1 MRVKDE
7 YDLEKDLVKYRFETL
22 DSDYIWNEEAN
33 ISICVEDRSV
43 FVYGWDEDTHQDL
56 SVLYDMFQDGV
67 LEKFK

>member
-7 YDLEKDLVKYRFETL
+7 YDLEKDLVKYGFETL

-56 SVLYDMFQDGV
+56 SVLYDMFQDEV